1 MSAGF
6 GALVLALVGVLGTLS
21 ASIVTQVL
29 SARNQSRA
37 FDFQARR
44 EQELGEQSTKRS
56 CYIAMFANSR
66 RYRIELMN
74 YLYAVRAKAVDDAA
88 RADLEEA
95 RRAYSTS
102 VAETELTAGAE
113 VIATIKSIDRVL
125 SPSFARIKMLERDD
139 PQSSSSFEEIQT
151 TLGTFWD
158 LWPGMQHA
166 MRRELHP
173 SDDALSS
180 LAAPVNPS
188 DIDAPEGSS

>member
-37 FDFQARR
+37 FDLQARR

-180 LAAPVNPS
+180 LAAPVNLS

>member
-6 GALVLALVGVLGTLS
+6 GALILAVIGVLGTLS

-37 FDFQARR
+37 FDLQVRR
-44 EQELGEQSTKRS
+44 EQEEGVLTTKRA

-74 YLYAVRAKAVDDAA
+74 YLYAVQAKAVSDAV

-102 VAETELTAGAE
+102 VAETELTAEAE
-113 VIATIKSIDRVL
+113 VLAAIKRVDGVL
-125 SPSFARIKMLERDD
+125 SPSFAQIKVLEREDL
-139 PQSSSSFEEIQT
+139 QSSSSFEEILT
-151 TLGTFWD
+151 NLGTFWD
-158 LWPGMQHA
+158 LWPSMQHA

-173 SDDALSS
+173 ADYPLHS
-180 LAAPVNPS
+180 LTVPANLS
-188 DIDAPEGSS
+188 DIDAP